1 MEQNK
6 EYYAFISYKRED
18 EKWAKWLQNKLE
30 HYKFPTNLNGRTDL
44 PKNIRPTFRDVTDLT
59 PGLLAEEI
67 DKALRSSEWLIVI
80 CSPRSAK
87 SPWVCKEAQTFIDLG
102 RADHIIPFVIEGNP
116 FSKDNSTECY
126 PEALLNLTDER
137 ELLAA
142 NINEMGRDAAAIK
155 VVACMFNLRFDT
167 LWQRFERERLIR
179 RRLIVGILLLSIIIL
194 FSIIAMMTYQYRK
207 IQINQ
212 GRAVA
217 HRAMKLVEQGDS
229 YLARKILVDVI
240 YDENDFI
247 PCPYIFD
254 TEAALRLAY
263 NNNSF
268 VLRGHTGNINSA
280 VCNSNGEHI
289 VSASV
294 DGKIKLWNVISGEC
308 IWTLYT
314 DASNI
319 AFFSPDDKYIVYTTL
334 KGLNYSKFDGTIKY
348 ISVETGECIKTS
360 NRSIHDIVSI
370 SPNGKYIAF
379 GTFDGVS
386 LLNIETGD
394 YLDTFHA
401 GVVVSVSFSWDCRF
415 ILISTIHNSKIYS
428 IDTGECIR
436 TINIKNSQTSLSP
449 NGKYIVTTDRLEDNI
464 KLWETETGECIRI
477 YQGHNDIVYTATFSP
492 EGDHIVSASKDGSV
506 RLWDVNT
513 GEIVKIFNGHTGG
526 VNFANFSLNDD
537 FIISGSSDN
546 TIRLWGIVNN
556 DNMNT
561 YKVKS
566 QKYGTNFATLSPDNK
581 YIASISFLDSIR
593 LWDIAKEECIK
604 TLEVP
609 DQISE
614 ANSIT
619 FSPDGKHIIVPF
631 NKDGLHL
638 WDVQTGNY
646 IGEIAGA
653 GSLNFV
659 HTTSCTSDGKYIVS
673 SNYNPFS
680 EPIIKI
686 WSIETNECIR
696 IFKIRYDSDSTS
708 IGFPHITSVLFSPDD
723 KYLLSASSDKIIR
736 LWNIATGDIV
746 KTFDGHSDY
755 ISSVVFSPNGKYIV
769 SASADRTIRLW
780 NVKNGECVK
789 VFTGHTNEVLSAL
802 FSPNSKYIVSASS
815 DRTVRI
821 WSVADGKCIRI
832 LDGHTDKVYSASFS
846 SDGKFIVSSS
856 NDGNIKLW
864 AFPLIQEIIDETRKR
879 FKNVPLTN
887 DERIENFLE

>member
-1 MEQNK
+1 MEQKK

-102 RADHIIPFVIEGNP
+102 RADKIIPFVIEGNP
-116 FSKDNSTECY
+116 FSKDSSTECY
-126 PEALLNLTDER
+126 PEALLNLTDGR

-155 VVACMFNLRFDT
+155 VVSRMFNLRFDT
-167 LWQRFERERLIR
+167 LWQRFERERQTHR
-179 RRLIVGILLLSIIIL
+179 RWIVGILCLSV
-194 FSIIAMMTYQYRK
+194 IIAFVIIAIMTYQYRK

-212 GRAVA
+212 ARAVA
-217 HRAMKLVEQGDS
+217 HRATQLVEQGNS
-229 YLARKILVDVI
+229 YLARKLLIEVMSDR
-240 YDENDFI
+240 NDFI
-247 PCPYIFD
+247 PYPCISD
-254 TEAALRLAY
+254 TETALRLAY
-263 NNNSF
+263 SNNSF
-268 VLRGHTGNINSA
+268 VLSGHSGNINSA
-280 VCNSNGEHI
+280 VCSSNGEYI
-289 VSASV
+289 VSASE
-294 DGKIKLWNVISGEC
+294 DGYIKLWNAISGEC
-308 IWTLYT
+308 MWTL
-314 DASNI
+314 DADGSNI

-334 KGLNYSKFDGTIKY
+334 IGLNYSKFDGTIKY

-379 GTFDGVS
+379 DTFDGVS

-394 YLDTFHA
+394 YLDTFPGPFVNA
-401 GVVVSVSFSWDCRF
+401 VSFTMDCKY
-415 ILISTIHNSKIYS
+415 ILISTYNSNKIYN
-428 IDTGECIR
+428 IDTSECIK
-436 TINIKNSQTSLSP
+436 TIETKSSFEASLSP
-449 NGKYIVTTDRLEDNI
+449 KGKYLVSFSKFENNI
-464 KLWETETGECIRI
+464 KLWETETGNLLRVFN
-477 YQGHNDIVYTATFSP
+477 GHNDIVKTATFSID
-492 EGDHIVSASKDGSV
+492 GNHIVSASRDGSV
-506 RLWDVNT
+506 RLWDINT
-513 GEIVKIFNGHTGG
+513 GECVKTFIGHTSG

-546 TIRLWGIVNN
+546 TIRLWSIVNN
-556 DNMNT
+556 DNIKT
-561 YKVKS
+561 FKVKS

-581 YIASISFLDSIR
+581 YIASISLLDSIR

-604 TLEVP
+604 RLEVP

-646 IGEIAGA
+646 IGVIAG

-680 EPIIKI
+680 EPIIEI
-686 WSIETNECIR
+686 WSVETKECIR

-708 IGFPHITSVLFSPDD
+708 IGFPYITSVLFSPDD

-789 VFTGHTNEVLSAL
+789 VFTGHTNKVLSAL

-832 LDGHTDKVYSASFS
+832 LDGHTDNVYSASFS